1 MVMAC
6 YRRCRGSSYRVLVV
20 DDHPKAREMLATM
33 ILSYDDKLDIQSIYE
48 AASGED
54 ATQLAR
60 DYQPHVVLM
69 DIRMPGIDGF
79 EAARIIKEE
88 CPSAAILMMTAVEEP
103 GQRQVA
109 ADLGAA
115 GFITKDRVGTEL
127 VPMLSSL
134 LGQPATER

>member
-1 MVMAC
+1 M
-6 YRRCRGSSYRVLVV
+6 

>member
-1 MVMAC
+1 M
-6 YRRCRGSSYRVLVV
+6 LVV

-33 ILSYDDKLDIQSIYE
+33 ILSYDDKPDIQSIYE

>member
-1 MVMAC
+1 MAC

-20 DDHPKAREMLATM
+20 DDHPKARGMLATM

-69 DIRMPGIDGF
+69 DIRMSGIDGF

>member
-1 MVMAC
+1 MAC

-33 ILSYDDKLDIQSIYE
+33 ILSYDDKLDIPSIYE

-115 GFITKDRVGTEL
+115 GFITKDRVGTEF

>member
-1 MVMAC
+1 M
-6 YRRCRGSSYRVLVV
+6 LVV

-88 CPSAAILMMTAVEEP
+88 CPSAAIPMMTAVEEP

>member
-1 MVMAC
+1 
-6 YRRCRGSSYRVLVV
+6 VLVV

-103 GQRQVA
+103 GQRQVS

-115 GFITKDRVGTEL
+115 GFTTKDRVGTEL

>member
-1 MVMAC
+1 
-6 YRRCRGSSYRVLVV
+6 
-20 DDHPKAREMLATM
+20 
-33 ILSYDDKLDIQSIYE
+33 
-48 AASGED
+48 
-54 ATQLAR
+54 
-60 DYQPHVVLM
+60 LM

>member
-1 MVMAC
+1 
-6 YRRCRGSSYRVLVV
+6 VLVV

>member
-6 YRRCRGSSYRVLVV
+6 YRRGRGASYRILVV
-20 DDHPKAREMLATM
+20 DDHPRARDMLSTL
-33 ILSYDDKLDIQSIYE
+33 ILLYDVKLDIQSIYE

-60 DYQPHVVLM
+60 DYQPHVVFM
-69 DIRMPGIDGF
+69 DIKMPGIDGF

-88 CPSAAILMMTAVEEP
+88 CPSAAILMVTAVEEP

-115 GFITKDRVGTEL
+115 AFITKDRVAIDL
-127 VPMLSSL
+127 VPLLSEALSQSSA
-134 LGQPATER
+134 GD

>member
-1 MVMAC
+1 MAC

>member
-1 MVMAC
+1 MAC

-33 ILSYDDKLDIQSIYE
+33 ILSYDDKLDIPSIYE

>member
-1 MVMAC
+1 
-6 YRRCRGSSYRVLVV
+6 
-20 DDHPKAREMLATM
+20 MLSTL
-33 ILSYDDKLDIQSIYE
+33 ILLYDVKLDIQSIYE

-60 DYQPHVVLM
+60 DYQPHVVFM
-69 DIRMPGIDGF
+69 DIKMPGIDGF

-88 CPSAAILMMTAVEEP
+88 CPSAAILMVTAVEEP

-115 GFITKDRVGTEL
+115 AFITKDRVAIDL
-127 VPMLSSL
+127 VPLLSEALSQSSA
-134 LGQPATER
+134 GD

>member
-1 MVMAC
+1 M
-6 YRRCRGSSYRVLVV
+6 LVV

-33 ILSYDDKLDIQSIYE
+33 ILFYDDKLGIQSIYE
-48 AASGED
+48 AANGDD
-54 ATQLAR
+54 AIQLAR

>member
-1 MVMAC
+1 
-6 YRRCRGSSYRVLVV
+6 VLVV

-79 EAARIIKEE
+79 EAARIITEE
-88 CPSAAILMMTAVEEP
+88 CPAAAILMTAVEEP

>member
-1 MVMAC
+1 M
-6 YRRCRGSSYRVLVV
+6 LVV

-33 ILSYDDKLDIQSIYE
+33 ILSYDDKLDIPSIYE

>member
-1 MVMAC
+1 M
-6 YRRCRGSSYRVLVV
+6 LVV

>member
-1 MVMAC
+1 M
-6 YRRCRGSSYRVLVV
+6 LVV

-88 CPSAAILMMTAVEEP
+88 CPSAAILMLTAVEEQ

-115 GFITKDRVGTEL
+115 GVITKDRVGTEL